1 MLVSVEVVINVCWL
15 VLRPPST
22 KTLCYPTTDYQVRI
36 CSGLDDYSYIV
47 GLIYPL
53 ILVVFCTIYA
63 IKTRKVSHVVGR
75 RSTLSNRAGIN
86 IASVM
91 LQPVP
96 SQPHP
101 TCCLLLSCLEHTY

>member
-22 KTLCYPTTDYQVRI
+22 KTLCYPTTDYKVRI
-36 CSGLDDYSYIV
+36 CGGLDDYSYIV

-63 IKTRKVSHVVGR
+63 IKTRKVRPRGAVCASLVMFTGR
-75 RSTLSNRAGIN
+75 RSGSNGIGKYFDLHHN
-86 IASVM
+86 
-91 LQPVP
+91 
-96 SQPHP
+96 
-101 TCCLLLSCLEHTY
+101 LLIPLT